1 LPTKAQLGL
10 LVDYMIGKVRQ
21 RDDRKQDRHGEGA
34 VNEVQG
40 T

>member
-1 LPTKAQLGL
+1 
-10 LVDYMIGKVRQ
+10 MIGNVRQ
-21 RDDRKQDRHGEGA
+21 RDDRKQDRHDAGA